1 LNGILLLSGAIAA
14 GFAGGFLGL
23 GGGVI
28 LVPFLTLAAN
38 LPMHQAVALSLA
50 TIMANS
56 LVSSTAYI
64 KRGLVDFRFIILLS
78 TFASI
83 GAVAGSYFGGY
94 IPNNYLQISFA
105 ILMAYTTWSLLRKKD
120 STIGHKTAH
129 IRPRTGTVIAMGLLT
144 GVISSA
150 LGVGGGFIIVPVAYL
165 IFDYSMDLARGSSMF
180 AIGIIATAGSVVYFM
195 QGTLNIEYAGIIML
209 GTIAGGWAGSHI
221 GLMVKTRVVKSAFAL
236 LLIYL
241 AVKMFLEG
249 IS

>member
-1 LNGILLLSGAIAA
+1 LNGILLLSGAVAA

-28 LVPFLTLAAN
+28 LVPFLTLAAG

-64 KRGLVDFRFIILLS
+64 KKGLVDFRFVILLS
-78 TFASI
+78 TFAAI

-94 IPNNYLQISFA
+94 IPSKYLQIAFA
-105 ILMAYTTWSLLRKKD
+105 VLMIYTIWSLLRKKD
-120 STIGHKTAH
+120 SAAGHKVAH
-129 IRPRTGTVIAMGLLT
+129 PHPKTGMVAVMGLFT
-144 GVISSA
+144 GIISSV
-150 LGVGGGFIIVPVAYL
+150 LGVGGGFIIIPIAYL

-180 AIGIIATAGSVVYFM
+180 AIGIIATAGSVVYFL
-195 QGTLNIEYAGIIML
+195 QGTLNIEYAGTIML